1 MIFYDSTEVT
11 STNLQERNFS
21 DMTPLIG
28 MESYTGADY
37 LIIPKSL
44 ETGRTEML
52 YNVHPGSSLLTS
64 VLIYC
69 EDNKDKCILVQ
80 RKTNSDF
87 YSSIA
92 KLPFIAMAMLDYSNH
107 NILFTTGRL
116 GLLSKDAA
124 WLACQSSSLSWQL
137 YYNGLYMH
145 TDTMDEFFQVL
156 RQLDKRNL
164 SKDKEIFARQPRE
177 KFKLVGKPWA
187 YILASLPRI
196 DKVRATALS
205 EQYNSYPE
213 ALRAILAGET
223 TLGKKTVETI
233 KQELGL

>member
-1 MIFYDSTEVT
+1 MTIFYDSTEVT
-11 STNLQERNFS
+11 STNLHERNFA
-21 DMTPLIG
+21 DFVRLPGL
-28 MESYTGADY
+28 ESNTGADY
-37 LIIPKSL
+37 LIIPNADSYPFLSNFVNLENVLTFCELNKS
-44 ETGRTEML
+44 E
-52 YNVHPGSSLLTS
+52 
-64 VLIYC
+64 
-69 EDNKDKCILVQ
+69 CILVQ

-92 KLPFIAMAMLDYSNH
+92 KLPFIAMAMLDYSNN
-107 NILFTTGRL
+107 NILFTTGKL
-116 GLLSKDAA
+116 GFLAKDGA
-124 WLACQSSSLSWQL
+124 WLACQSASLSWQL

-145 TDTMDEFFQVL
+145 SDTMDEFFQVL
-156 RQLDKRNL
+156 RQLDNRDL

-196 DKVRATALS
+196 GTERAKELS
-205 EQYNSYPE
+205 EKYNSYPE
-213 ALRAILAGET
+213 ALAAILAGET